1 MEVEIMRICV
11 ETYEQLK
18 NGTLPVEERLRA
30 AKVPGATVA
39 VIRGGEIVFSGAYG
53 TRDDRGTPMTLG
65 TLFEAASLTKS
76 LFATLALREID
87 AGRLGLDEP
96 IAPKMQGEPW
106 SDDPRYAAITPRQ
119 VLSHGSG
126 LPNWEEKPMKLCFAP
141 GTGYSYSGEGYYLLQ
156 HLVEQLEGKSMDTL
170 FRENF
175 FLPWGMDSSKA
186 EWTPMVGAA
195 FSMGFDKDGKVTK
208 VRDCIDDE
216 GLAPEPNAAWSLYTY
231 AVDYA
236 RFLCRMIRERGGLSE
251 TLFAE
256 MTKPQNEATPTVE
269 WGLGFGIPKK
279 DRNVLWHWGDNRG
292 FKSFA
297 VWDKVTGDGAV
308 ICTNSDNGVDFYLPL
323 LKLLTDGAFYDDVA
337 DFIAHAE

>member
-1 MEVEIMRICV
+1 
-11 ETYEQLK
+11 
-18 NGTLPVEERLRA
+18 
-30 AKVPGATVA
+30 
-39 VIRGGEIVFSGAYG
+39 
-53 TRDDRGTPMTLG
+53 
-65 TLFEAASLTKS
+65 
-76 LFATLALREID
+76 
-87 AGRLGLDEP
+87 
-96 IAPKMQGEPW
+96 
-106 SDDPRYAAITPRQ
+106 
-119 VLSHGSG
+119 
-126 LPNWEEKPMKLCFAP
+126 MKLCFAP